1 MRINQTT
8 VDYFAIGDSDLSYAE
23 KLARYEE
30 LVDRYFQREQFEAF
44 RAEALPRLR
53 EIVVEYVGSGEFD
66 DMLVDTIRT
75 GVLEPEK
82 HEALIERSRVNTR
95 AWLEDSAT
103 SQTLAERT
111 LAWD

>member
-30 LVDRYFQREQFEAF
+30 LVDRYFQRAEFEAF

-53 EIVVEYVGSGEFD
+53 EIVVDYVGSGEFD

-95 AWLEDSAT
+95 AWVEDTAA
-103 SQTLAERT
+103 TLAKN
-111 LAWD
+111 